1 MVGISTEDHYQWL
14 WEVYLQ
20 YGEIKRIF
28 ICKRPVGMFGGRESV
43 WRSFEYTPPEIEG
56 YVRNSG
62 KMIGRLYIPT
72 KDTGYRNIPDVS

>member
-20 YGEIKRIF
+20 YGEIP
-28 ICKRPVGMFGGRESV
+28 KRPVGMFGGRESV
-43 WRSFEYTPPEIEG
+43 WRSVEYTPPEIEG
-56 YVRNSG
+56 YVRNLG
-62 KMIGRLYIPT
+62 KMIGQLYIST